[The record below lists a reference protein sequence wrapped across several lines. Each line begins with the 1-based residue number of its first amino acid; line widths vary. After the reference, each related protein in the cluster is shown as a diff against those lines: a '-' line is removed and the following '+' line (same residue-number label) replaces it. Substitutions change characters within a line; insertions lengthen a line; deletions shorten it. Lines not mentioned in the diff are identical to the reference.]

1 MSSGGPFFN
10 GLLNELISVGFIVG
24 FFGCIGLSIYQ
35 AIKGNWNVSMLALLA
50 TLLLWQQIPTFIG
63 DGHYWHRDIMPF

>member
-1 MSSGGPFFN
+1 MTAGGPIN
-10 GLLNELISVGFIVG
+10 AGLNQLISVGFIVG

-50 TLLLWQQIPTFIG
+50 TL
-63 DGHYWHRDIMPF
+63 